1 MVEGS
6 LLAWYQGLDVME
18 CLGANPINKAMHIFP
33 LNILFVIGSDSLG
46 DVSDTSFE
54 EPVAKVRLASP
65 EFLVADALFK
75 DSQSVCLSLLVRML
89 NTGGSY

>member
-6 LLAWYQGLDVME
+6 LLLAWYQGLDVME
-18 CLGANPINKAMHIFP
+18 CLGANPINKAIYILLGVKIGLP

-46 DVSDTSFE
+46 DVFDTSFD
-54 EPVAKVRLASP
+54 EPVAKARLSSP

-75 DSQSVCLSLLVRML
+75 
-89 NTGGSY
+89 